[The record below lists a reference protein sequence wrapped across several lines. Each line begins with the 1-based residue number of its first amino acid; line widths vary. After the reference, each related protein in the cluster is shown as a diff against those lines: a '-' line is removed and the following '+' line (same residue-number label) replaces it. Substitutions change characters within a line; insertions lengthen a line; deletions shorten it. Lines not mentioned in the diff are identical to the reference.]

1 MKKKMTAISKL
12 IILTASSLLLASCM
26 TISELGEQTSLSIDR
41 NVSLNKIKVI
51 VFPIT
56 SQTNSSFNN
65 TLLDAQF
72 ITIWEKNIGKE
83 NVIPA
88 SYLSLKENAN
98 ARAALDIIYQS
109 IKENKPSKIK
119 GTVAESFI
127 SDISSKYGH
136 YPIAFAM
143 ISADKDFYD
152 LNGNITTQMG
162 LLNPNNY
169 SWKWI
174 AERKFKNNL
183 LIVSFEDAVLQSIK
197 SSVSD
202 LKKDNDDKLY

>member
-12 IILTASSLLLASCM
+12 IILTSSSLLLASCM

-41 NVSLNKIKVI
+41 NASLNKIKVI

-56 SQTNSSFNN
+56 SQTNSTFNN

-119 GTVAESFI
+119 GTVAESFLA
-127 SDISSKYGH
+127 DVSSKYGN

-162 LLNPNNY
+162 LLNPNNH